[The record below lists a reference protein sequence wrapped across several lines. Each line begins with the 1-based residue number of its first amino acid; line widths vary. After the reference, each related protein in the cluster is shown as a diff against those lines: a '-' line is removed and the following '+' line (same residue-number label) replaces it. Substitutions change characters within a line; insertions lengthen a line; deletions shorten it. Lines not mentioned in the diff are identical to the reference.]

1 MQHRKSTSLSGLR
14 KHPVLMG
21 STRSAVGSA
30 MTTGMGIMEKGS
42 FSVASKFSTPA
53 IDKRSKKKN
62 RVSVM
67 DGQNGEQLREVSRI
81 LLVGT
86 TMGH

>member
-1 MQHRKSTSLSGLR
+1 
-14 KHPVLMG
+14 
-21 STRSAVGSA
+21 

-42 FSVASKFSTPA
+42 FSVASKFPTPA

-62 RVSVM
+62 RVSVT

-86 TMGH
+86 TMGHSSMLCLPRNLQGTPTAG